1 MLYVYTKYHQICD
14 FYSTAPGVPYEVV
27 VVAFT
32 SVGKGAENDYIIF
45 FSEELTPT
53 KSPENVVFNQLN
65 STALNITWTP
75 LTLFEARGFPEY
87 RVVLTATDTNS
98 HRKRQSNSVSIITTN
113 SFAIFTDLNEN
124 TDYSVVV
131 GVRTGNMSIFVE
143 GSPIDVPT
151 ISPPN
156 NGNISD
162 NNDNST
168 VFAVLLMLALAVIV
182 LLAIVT
188 IYIIG
193 SKKKTNSYSPR
204 M

>member
-1 MLYVYTKYHQICD
+1 MIYN
-14 FYSTAPGVPYEVV
+14 YSTASGVPYEVL

-87 RVVLTATDTNS
+87 RVVLTTDTDS
-98 HRKRQSNSVSIITTN
+98 RRKRQSNSVSTITTN

-131 GVRTGNMSIFVE
+131 GVRTGVSMGNVTSGFLE
-143 GSPIDVPT
+143 SSPI
-151 ISPPN
+151 
-156 NGNISD
+156 NGTSN
-162 NNDNST
+162 
-168 VFAVLLMLALAVIV
+168 
-182 LLAIVT
+182 
-188 IYIIG
+188 
-193 SKKKTNSYSPR
+193 
-204 M
+204 

>member
-1 MLYVYTKYHQICD
+1 M
-14 FYSTAPGVPYEVV
+14 
-27 VVAFT
+27 
-32 SVGKGAENDYIIF
+32 
-45 FSEELTPT
+45 
-53 KSPENVVFNQLN
+53 FNQLN

-75 LTLFEARGFPEY
+75 LTLFETRGFPEY